1 MAVID
6 RQFGTHLLDLCAT
19 DPERAELMTAR
30 QRRYAPTYA
39 KTLADRKKKTD
50 VERKEILDAQ
60 AQKDKE
66 KAAAAKAELQ
76 RLRQLAETWRTDI
89 QQQFSGRNTRR
100 AVAKPLDEQLAK
112 VSTDAEKR
120 SLLHDYLK
128 MMTTVH
134 FLHRVKT
141 LRSIFFSASDRA
153 AILTQDGKKVS
164 TNELKARL
172 ARCACYLAGPFGSP
186 AGVPV

>member
-1 MAVID
+1 M
-6 RQFGTHLLDLCAT
+6 
-19 DPERAELMTAR
+19 
-30 QRRYAPTYA
+30 
-39 KTLADRKKKTD
+39 
-50 VERKEILDAQ
+50 DAQ

-141 LRSIFFSASDRA
+141 LRSIFFSTSDRA

>member
-89 QQQFSGRNTRR
+89 QQQFSGRNTGRGR
-100 AVAKPLDEQLAK
+100 GQL
-112 VSTDAEKR
+112 
-120 SLLHDYLK
+120 
-128 MMTTVH
+128 
-134 FLHRVKT
+134 
-141 LRSIFFSASDRA
+141 
-153 AILTQDGKKVS
+153 
-164 TNELKARL
+164 
-172 ARCACYLAGPFGSP
+172 PGSE
-186 AGVPV
+186 